1 MNLLTRDKVNT
12 FGLIQTFCRV
22 AQSCNF
28 TLAAKALN
36 ISAAAVSKQISL
48 LEKELG
54 AALFAR
60 TTRKVTLTALGE
72 MYYQEVQGV
81 LISLERA
88 TNMVAKF
95 KTEPL
100 GLVRVKSARFFAEQ
114 IIIPR
119 MVGFKEKYP
128 NIILDLQI
136 AEQVPHLPAED
147 LDVVFGMS
155 MPVASN
161 SIQKK
166 IGTTRYVFCA
176 AKSYLKQ
183 AAELRKPSD
192 LTKHAYIT
200 HSMRVPND
208 SWTFANGETIFLKPS
223 LFLNDATAMV
233 DCACQGL
240 GVIALHAYQVKNALE
255 KGDLVEVLTDYPMPT
270 IPVFIFYHPARF
282 MQPKVKVWVE
292 AMIKDISF

>member
-1 MNLLTRDKVNT
+1 MNT
-12 FGLIQTFCRV
+12 FSLIQTFCKV
-22 AQSCNF
+22 AQHCNF
-28 TLAAKALN
+28 TTAAKALN

-54 AALFAR
+54 TALFER
-60 TTRKVTLTALGE
+60 TTRKVTLTAIGE
-72 MYYQEVQGV
+72 MYYQEVQNI

-88 TNMVAKF
+88 TSMVAKS
-95 KTEPL
+95 KTEPS
-100 GLVRVKSARFFAEQ
+100 GLIRVKSARFFAEQ

-119 MVGFKEKYP
+119 MVSFKKKYP
-128 NIILDLQI
+128 KITLDLQI
-136 AEQVPHLPAED
+136 AEQVPHLSAED

-155 MPVASN
+155 MTVASN

-176 AKSYLKQ
+176 SKSYLKQ
-183 AAELRKPSD
+183 SGVLKKPAD
-192 LTKHAYIT
+192 LTNHAYIT
-200 HSMRVPND
+200 HSMRAPND

-233 DCACQGL
+233 DCARQGL
-240 GVIALHAYQVKNALE
+240 GIIAVHAYQVKEALE
-255 KGDLVEVLTDYPMPT
+255 KEELVEVLTGYPMPT

-292 AMIKDISF
+292 AMIKDITF